1 MDKIKKNDMKRWIA
15 GSWLLAVLT
24 ACTVQEP
31 VADLQLEEAPA
42 IFPDYAG
49 VTIPAT
55 IAPLRFRLLNDS
67 TEAMAVIASEAGR
80 FVVEAQDGQFL
91 LPEKQWK
98 KVVGQSAGKDVQ
110 VTIMVRQQKQ
120 WVAYRPFAWHVST
133 DEIDPCL
140 VYRLVEPGYELWN
153 KMGIYER
160 QLSSYDERTLLV
172 NTQFDRNCMNC
183 HSFNQRNPSQ
193 FLFHMRDK
201 RAGTYFVSEGEVKR
215 ISGKFGER
223 VRSLVY
229 PYWHPSGRYVAFST
243 NTTRQAFHRGAPNRI
258 EVFDLASDVLV
269 YDRERDEVLTDSA
282 LASPAVFET
291 FPTFSPDG
299 KTLYFCSADTCAMP
313 GEFQKVKYSLC
324 SIGFDADSKR
334 FLPPVDTLYAST
346 TGGQSVSFPRV
357 SPNGRYL
364 VYTLSS
370 YGNFSIWHKDAD
382 LYLLDLQTGESHPLS
397 ELNSNDVE
405 SYHSWSSNSRWMVF
419 SSRRLDGLH
428 TRLYLAHIDEQGR
441 PSKPFLL
448 PQARPDFY
456 DNYRFSYNI
465 PEIVNGKVELNRRQV
480 LKTSRN

>member
-1 MDKIKKNDMKRWIA
+1 MKMKGMIRWMA
-15 GSWLLAVLT
+15 GGWLLAVMA

-31 VADLQLEEAPA
+31 TAYLQLEELPA
-42 IFPDYAG
+42 MFPDYAD

-55 IAPLRFRLLNDS
+55 IAPLRFQLLEDS
-67 TEAMAVIASEAGR
+67 VEAVAVIASEEGR
-80 FVVEAQDGQFL
+80 WVVEARDGRFL

-98 KVVGQSAGKDVQ
+98 KVVGRSVGKELL
-110 VTIMVRQQKQ
+110 VTVMVRRKKQ
-120 WVAYRPFAWHVST
+120 WAAYRPFAWHVSQ
-133 DEIDPCL
+133 DEIDPYL

-160 QLSSYDERTLLV
+160 RLSSYDERPLLV

-183 HSFNQRNPSQ
+183 HSFNQRNPQQ

-201 RAGTYFVSEGEVKR
+201 RAGTYFVSEGEAKR

-243 NTTRQAFHRGAPNRI
+243 NTTRQAFHRGDPNRV
-258 EVFDLASDVLV
+258 EVFDRASDVLV

-299 KTLYFCSADTCAMP
+299 KTLYFCSADTCTLP
-313 GEFQKVKYSLC
+313 TDFRKVKYSLC
-324 SIGFDADSKR
+324 VIGFDADSRR
-334 FLPPVDTLYAST
+334 FLPPVDTLYASAK
-346 TGGQSVSFPRV
+346 GGKSVSFPRV
-357 SPNGRYL
+357 SPDGKYL
-364 VYTLSS
+364 AYTLAD

-382 LYLLDLQTGESHPLS
+382 LHLLDLQTGESRELS
-397 ELNSNDVE
+397 ALNSDDVE

-428 TRLYLAHIDEQGR
+428 TRLYLAHLDEQGR

-456 DNYRFSYNI
+456 DDFRFSYNI
-465 PEIVNGKVELNRRQV
+465 PELVNGRVELNRRQV
-480 LKTSRN
+480 LKSSMN

>member
-1 MDKIKKNDMKRWIA
+1 M
-15 GSWLLAVLT
+15 LLAVVA
-24 ACTVQEP
+24 ACTAVQEP
-31 VADLQLEEAPA
+31 VADLQLEETPT
-42 IFPDYAG
+42 ISPDYTD

-67 TEAMAVIASEAGR
+67 AEAVAVIASEAGR
-80 FVVEAQDGQFL
+80 WVVEAQKGRFL
-91 LPEKQWK
+91 LSEKEWK
-98 KVVGQSAGKDVQ
+98 KVVGQSAGKEVQ
-110 VTIMVRQQKQ
+110 VTVMVRQKEQ
-120 WVAYRPFAWHVST
+120 WAAYRPFTWHVST
-133 DEIDPCL
+133 DEIDPYL

-160 QLSSYDERTLLV
+160 RLSSYDERALLV

-193 FLFHMRDK
+193 LLFHMREK
-201 RAGTYFVSEGEVKR
+201 RSGTYFVCDGEVKR
-215 ISGKFGER
+215 ISGKFSDR
-223 VRSLVY
+223 IKSLVY

-243 NTTRQAFHRGAPNRI
+243 NTTRQAFHRGDANRV
-258 EVFDLASDVLV
+258 EVFDRASDVLL

-282 LASPAVFET
+282 LASLAAFET

-299 KTLYFCSADTCAMP
+299 KTLYFCSADTCSMP
-313 GEFQKVKYSLC
+313 AEFQQVRYSLC
-324 SIGFDADSKR
+324 AIGFDADSRR

-346 TGGQSVSFPRV
+346 SGGKSVSFPRV
-357 SPNGRYL
+357 SPDGRYL

-382 LYLLDLQTGESHPLS
+382 LYLLDLQTRESRPLQ
-397 ELNSNDVE
+397 ELNSADVE
-405 SYHSWSSNSRWMVF
+405 SYHSWSTNSRWMVF

-428 TRLYLAHIDEQGR
+428 TRPYLVHLDEQGR

-456 DNYRFSYNI
+456 DDFRFSYNI
-465 PEIVNGKVELNRRQV
+465 PELVNGKVELNRRKV
-480 LKTSRN
+480 LDASKTENNNINILQQIR